1 MWLSELSCVLPKR
14 NGGLLMII
22 ELGLTGN
29 VRKELVKAVSEII
42 GAPAVYQYM
51 PTCAYIISNDYTVT
65 KEGNLEIS
73 DSADSKEV
81 ENLIDELVSRGYD
94 VPLEEEENGLTVEMP
109 LELIDESTLERLRKI
124 VENKGELFKAA
135 FKTNNL
141 EIVVLEN
148 KVCFPWFTVE
158 QYDDTSAYCTFIS
171 MLCEFAKNQ
180 KRINN
185 KPDTSDNPKYT
196 MRCYL
201 LRLGMIGTE
210 YKSARKVLLRNLSG
224 SSAFRKAGNSNEVS
238 Q

>member
-1 MWLSELSCVLPKR
+1 
-14 NGGLLMII
+14 MII

-81 ENLIDELVSRGYD
+81 ENLIDELVSRGFN
-94 VPLEEEENGLTVEMP
+94 VPEVEETDEENSLTVEMA
-109 LELIDESTLERLRKI
+109 LELVNKPTLERLRRI

-135 FKTNNL
+135 FKTDSL
-141 EIVVLEN
+141 DIIVDEE

-158 QYDDTSAYCTFIS
+158 QYDDTNAYCKFIS

-180 KRINN
+180 SRINN
-185 KPDTSDNPKYT
+185 KPETTDNPKYT

-201 LRLGMIGTE
+201 LRLGMIGSE
-210 YKSARKVLLRNLSG
+210 YKAVRKVLLRNLSG
-224 SSAFRKAGNSNEVS
+224 SSAFRKAGKEDEVS
-238 Q
+238 E